1 MDTMSNDFDDILT
14 VKEAAKYLK
23 LAQSSVY
30 KLAKEDR
37 LPARKVGGSWRFSR
51 RGLDEW
57 IANPDWMNNPAASE
71 E

>member
-1 MDTMSNDFDDILT
+1 MIKEYDDILT
-14 VKEAAKYLK
+14 VREAASYLK
-23 LAQSSVY
+23 LAESSVY
-30 KLAKEDR
+30 RLAAEQM
-37 LPARKVGGSWRFSR
+37 LPGRKIGGSWRFSR